1 MENMAVQRRESS
13 NLSNG
18 EAVQRDIKESLS
30 RDQKSL
36 ERCKSC
42 DCGKIIDRTS
52 RFLFPCAFVL
62 FNVYYWYR
70 YLSV

>member
-1 MENMAVQRRESS
+1 MENMAVQQRESS

-18 EAVQRDIKESLS
+18 EAVQRDIKESLA
-30 RDQKSL
+30 RDKKRL
-36 ERCKSC
+36 KRYISC

-62 FNVYYWYR
+62 FNVFYWYR
-70 YLSV
+70 YLS